1 MLRNRQT
8 PHSRANSLSWLLL
21 ALLAWSQLALAA
33 HQFDHSMADAGD
45 TCAVC
50 LQFERNDD
58 APVDTLEVS
67 LSPPPTTPVPEHLQA
82 AFRTYAFSHYASR
95 ASP

>member
-1 MLRNRQT
+1 MLRIRQT
-8 PHSRANSLSWLLL
+8 PQLRANHLSWLLL
-21 ALLAWSQLALAA
+21 ALLACSQLSFAA
-33 HQFDHSMADAGD
+33 HQFDHATADAGE

-58 APVDTLEVS
+58 APIDTPDVS
-67 LSPPPTTPVPEHLQA
+67 LPPTATLPVLEESPA
-82 AFRTYAFSHYASR
+82 AFRAYVFAHYASR